1 MRSAFRGSVLLI
13 ATFFVPLSATAQP
26 SRTETTFSKVLKQWS
41 ELSLEGQGRPVQGL
55 RLSSGHVTLVLTQGN
70 AAPVLAGDE
79 VVGVFF
85 RGQGTLEYVSADP
98 VEFPIV
104 TYNVRKN
111 TNLALTSSEKAL
123 TIRDTFE
130 EVLWLAGGVALPT
143 LPEGS
148 SKTALEDAFAKH
160 LRKFGQ
166 IMTSPVAHEFPAWR
180 LNSPDRSLVR
190 VELSGGSEDL
200 LYHLD
205 AFDDKS
211 ETLWA
216 LRKAKKI
223 EDRLYCTVLSDQSV
237 GRDRRE
243 PLVPRFM
250 LTDVDLSVT
259 ASSGKDVSISV
270 TENFTA
276 VGGRVRVLQLDLYD
290 TIFGRDAL
298 DPRHLRVKGVF
309 DEAGNALPFDHAK
322 DELIVGLTTPLAPG
336 ATTKVRFEIE
346 GDILYHPGGDS
357 YWELGVYPWFPQPD
371 LSGQFYTVHSTVK
384 VKRPFVPFAPGK
396 TLRRTVEGDYNIL
409 ETRIDKPVQFM
420 VIIAGNYAFNEE
432 TKNGVTVRVATYAG
446 KSANLGR
453 VLGLAQ
459 KMIAFYEPFLGPFPF
474 DEFNIVE
481 INAWG
486 FGQAPPAFMFITQEA
501 FKPLAGEI
509 NRLFSKGINERL
521 AHEIA
526 HQYWGFDT
534 VIDDGDY
541 FHWPGLPLGIYTD
554 QLYMAQRA
562 KLRFGTGQYRAA
574 VSKGLDTTIRR
585 TARQMEA
592 NRFDWGG
599 IVCHEK
605 AYAVVRMLADMMGPD
620 RFVQFLRSLQDRYR
634 YQFLSFDDFQA
645 AAEAAAGRKLDWF
658 FHDWVDTNG
667 VAGYAIE
674 SVEAHD
680 GRIPVRIRQ
689 TGTARFP
696 VEVSLTTEDGVRS
709 VQRIAPEP
717 DTGTLDFAAAGQPR
731 RVEIDPRGVC
741 PLRKTGKEIWTM
753 L

>member
-1 MRSAFRGSVLLI
+1 VLLI

-223 EDRLYCTVLSDQSV
+223 EDRLYCTVLSDQPV

-526 HQYWGFDT
+526 HQYWGHVVKMPSHEEQWITESFAE
-534 VIDDGDY
+534 ISA
-541 FHWPGLPLGIYTD
+541 GLLIHALRGRSDFEGLTNYWRSQGKEATQIAPIPLANRNHNNSDERTAWYYRTD
-554 QLYMAQRA
+554 LLY
-562 KLRFGTGQYRAA
+562 
-574 VSKGLDTTIRR
+574 SKGPSILNSIRLEIGDD
-585 TARQMEA
+585 A
-592 NRFDWGG
+592 FL
-599 IVCHEK
+599 K
-605 AYAVVRMLADMMGPD
+605 
-620 RFVQFLRSLQDRYR
+620 FLRSIQATCQWKFGNTKTVQAVLEAITQKDWK
-634 YQFLSFDDFQA
+634 SFF
-645 AAEAAAGRKLDWF
+645 EANYW
-658 FHDWVDTNG
+658 
-667 VAGYAIE
+667 
-674 SVEAHD
+674 
-680 GRIPVRIRQ
+680 
-689 TGTARFP
+689 GT
-696 VEVSLTTEDGVRS
+696 SM
-709 VQRIAPEP
+709 PE
-717 DTGTLDFAAAGQPR
+717 
-731 RVEIDPRGVC
+731 
-741 PLRKTGKEIWTM
+741 K
-753 L
+753 